1 MAKQKIIAGHLDHK
15 HGYYYMVLSLPN
27 PEKGNRK
34 LPKWFPTG
42 IPYDGKRQTER
53 DAKRMLKE
61 WREDFTSGKLTLA
74 MIDAKKRSKG
84 TDGAMSL
91 KSIPI
96 RKDMYFT
103 DYLGPVDKV
112 AKRPILW

>member
-74 MIDAKKRSKG
+74 MKMCIRDRVCGARDQPCARRKADICES
-84 TDGAMSL
+84 DG
-91 KSIPI
+91 P
-96 RKDMYFT
+96 
-103 DYLGPVDKV
+103 
-112 AKRPILW
+112 

>member
-42 IPYDGKRQTER
+42 IPCDGKRQTER

-61 WREDFTSGKLTLA
+61 WREDFTRQ
-74 MIDAKKRSKG
+74 IDACN
-84 TDGAMSL
+84 D
-91 KSIPI
+91 
-96 RKDMYFT
+96 
-103 DYLGPVDKV
+103 
-112 AKRPILW
+112 

>member
-74 MIDAKKRSKG
+74 MIEKAIQG
-84 TDGAMSL
+84 HGWCYVAE
-91 KSIPI
+91 
-96 RKDMYFT
+96 
-103 DYLGPVDKV
+103 VDSDSQGYV
-112 AKRPILW
+112 FYGLPLTMA

>member
-1 MAKQKIIAGHLDHK
+1 MTKQKMVAGHLDHK

-27 PEKGNRK
+27 PKKENRK

-74 MIDAKKRSKG
+74 ILESKKRERGEDSSAAQL
-84 TDGAMSL
+84 T
-91 KSIPI
+91 IPI

-103 DYLGPVDKV
+103 D
-112 AKRPILW
+112 